1 MTPAG
6 PADADRR
13 DADADSDIRLPGAL
27 APLAAAPAR
36 TALFLDFDG
45 TLAAIVA
52 DPRDAR
58 PLPGVPTLLSELAEE
73 FELVAVISGRPTS
86 FLVEA
91 LGPPVGVML
100 AGLYGLERA
109 LQGPEH
115 DTWAE
120 VIDNIVREAE
130 STAPPG
136 IYVEPKGL
144 TVTLHWRHAR
154 EQKEWVVSYAERAA
168 AAHNLLV
175 HQGRH
180 ERELRPPL
188 DVDKGTVVRSLAA
201 ELEGRVD
208 NAAAFGDDIGDL
220 PAFEAL
226 TQLTKPDG
234 TSIYTVRVAAV
245 DTESPQEV
253 ADAADLTVAGAT
265 GAVALLAALRDAAHG
280 AAASASSST
289 QP

>member
-6 PADADRR
+6 PADADRTD
-13 DADADSDIRLPGAL
+13 DADPDTLLPDAL

-58 PLPGVPTLLSELAEE
+58 PLPGVPTLLSDLAQE

-86 FLVEA
+86 FLADV
-91 LGPPVGVML
+91 LGPPAGVTL

-115 DTWAE
+115 DAWAE
-120 VIDNIVREAE
+120 VIDGVVREAE
-130 STAPPG
+130 STAPSG
-136 IYVEPKGL
+136 VYVEPKGL
-144 TVTLHWRHAR
+144 TVTLHWRQAP
-154 EQKEWVVSYAERAA
+154 EQKEWVVSFAERAA
-168 AAHNLLV
+168 ADHNLLV

-201 ELEGRVD
+201 ELRGRVD

-226 TQLTKPDG
+226 THLTKPDG
-234 TSIYTVRVAAV
+234 SPLYTVRVAAV
-245 DTESPQEV
+245 DTESPRQV

-265 GAVALLAALRDAAHG
+265 GAVALLAALKDAAHG
-280 AAASASSST
+280 AAPKT
-289 QP
+289 

>member
-6 PADADRR
+6 PADADRT
-13 DADADSDIRLPGAL
+13 DARPDTLLPDAF

-58 PLPGVPTLLSELAEE
+58 PLPGVPTLLSDLAEE
-73 FELVAVISGRPTS
+73 FELVAVVSGRPTS
-86 FLVEA
+86 FLGQV
-91 LGPPVGVML
+91 LGSPGGVTL
-100 AGLYGLERA
+100 AGLYGLDRA
-109 LQGPEH
+109 LQGTEH
-115 DTWAE
+115 DAWAE
-120 VIDNIVREAE
+120 VIDEVVRDAE

-136 IYVEPKGL
+136 VYVEPKGL
-144 TVTLHWRHAR
+144 TVTLHWRHAP
-154 EQKEWVVSYAERAA
+154 EQREWVVSFAERAA
-168 AAHNLLV
+168 ANHNLLV

-188 DVDKGTVVRSLAA
+188 NVDKGTVVRSLAA
-201 ELEGRVD
+201 QLTGRLD

-220 PAFEAL
+220 PAFDAL

-234 TSIYTVRVAAV
+234 TPLYTVRVAAV
-245 DTESPQEV
+245 DAESPRQV
-253 ADAADLTVAGAT
+253 AEAADLTVAGAT
-265 GAVALLAALRDAAHG
+265 GAVALLTALQDAAHG
-280 AAASASSST
+280 AASASSST

>member
-1 MTPAG
+1 
-6 PADADRR
+6 
-13 DADADSDIRLPGAL
+13 
-27 APLAAAPAR
+27 LAAAPAR

-58 PLPGVPTLLSELAEE
+58 PLPGVPTLLSDLAKE

-86 FLVEA
+86 FLGQV
-91 LGPPVGVML
+91 LGSPGGVTL

-109 LQGPEH
+109 LQGTEH
-115 DTWAE
+115 DAWAE
-120 VIDNIVREAE
+120 VIDEVVRDAE

-136 IYVEPKGL
+136 VYVEPKGL
-144 TVTLHWRHAR
+144 TVTLHWRHAP
-154 EQKEWVVSYAERAA
+154 EQREWVVSFAERAA
-168 AAHNLLV
+168 ANHNLLV

-188 DVDKGTVVRSLAA
+188 NVDKGTVVRSLAA
-201 ELEGRVD
+201 ELTGRVD

-234 TSIYTVRVAAV
+234 TPLYTVRVAAV
-245 DTESPQEV
+245 DAESPRQV
-253 ADAADLTVAGAT
+253 AEAADLTVAGAT
-265 GAVALLAALRDAAHG
+265 GAVALLTALQDAARG
-280 AAASASSST
+280 AASPSSST
-289 QP
+289 QL

>member
-1 MTPAG
+1 LTPAG
-6 PADADRR
+6 PTDAHG
-13 DADADSDIRLPGAL
+13 APLPDAL
-27 APLAAAPAR
+27 APLAASPAR

-58 PLPGVPTLLSELAEE
+58 PLPGVPALLSDLAEE

-86 FLVEA
+86 FLSEA
-91 LGPPVGVML
+91 LGPPAGVVL

-115 DTWAE
+115 DAWAHVVDE
-120 VIDNIVREAE
+120 VVAEAE
-130 STAPPG
+130 ATAPPG
-136 IYVEPKGL
+136 VYVEPKGL
-144 TVTLHWRHAR
+144 TVTLHWRQAPA
-154 EQKEWVVSYAERAA
+154 QKEWVVAFAERAA
-168 AAHNLLV
+168 AKYDLLV

-188 DVDKGTVVRSLAA
+188 EVDKGTVVRSLAA
-201 ELEGRVD
+201 
-208 NAAAFGDDIGDL
+208 DIGDL

-226 TQLTKPDG
+226 ADLTSTDG
-234 TSIYTVRVAAV
+234 TPLYTVRVAAV
-245 DTESPQEV
+245 DTESPRQV

-265 GAVALLAALRDAAHG
+265 GAVALLRALNDAAH
-280 AAASASSST
+280 AAPASD

>member
-6 PADADRR
+6 PADAHRTDTSPG
-13 DADADSDIRLPGAL
+13 APLPDAL
-27 APLAAAPAR
+27 APLAADPAH

-45 TLAAIVA
+45 TLSAIVA

-58 PLPGVPTLLSELAEE
+58 PLPEVPALLSDLAEE

-86 FLVEA
+86 FLAEA
-91 LGPPVGVML
+91 LGSPAGVTL

-115 DTWAE
+115 EAWSH
-120 VIDNIVREAE
+120 VIDEVVRDAE
-130 STAPPG
+130 DTAPPG
-136 IYVEPKGL
+136 VYVEPKGL
-144 TVTLHWRHAR
+144 TVTLHWRRAPA
-154 EQKEWVVSYAERAA
+154 QKEWVISFAERAA
-168 AAHNLLV
+168 AAHDLLV

-188 DVDKGTVVRSLAA
+188 HVDKGTVVRSLAA
-201 ELEGRVD
+201 EKAERLD

-220 PAFEAL
+220 PAFEAV
-226 TQLTKPDG
+226 TELTKPDG
-234 TSIYTVRVAAV
+234 TPLYTVRVAAV
-245 DTESPQEV
+245 DTESPPQV

-265 GAVALLAALRDAAHG
+265 GAVALLAALRDAAR
-280 AAASASSST
+280 SAQS

>member
-1 MTPAG
+1 LTPPA
-6 PADADRR
+6 PADDVAG
-13 DADADSDIRLPGAL
+13 APLPDAL
-27 APLAAAPAR
+27 APLAAAPTR

-58 PLPGVPTLLSELAEE
+58 PLPGVPALLADLAVE

-86 FLVEA
+86 FLAEA
-91 LGPPVGVML
+91 LGPPDGVTL

-115 DTWAE
+115 DAWAD
-120 VIDNIVREAE
+120 VIDEVVREAE

-144 TVTLHWRHAR
+144 TVTLHWRHAPA
-154 EQKEWVVSYAERAA
+154 QKQWVVAFAQRAA
-168 AAHNLLV
+168 ANHDLLV
-175 HQGRH
+175 HEGRH

-188 DVDKGTVVRSLAA
+188 DVDKGTVVSSLAA
-201 ELEGRVD
+201 EMAGRID

-226 TQLTKPDG
+226 RALTKPDG
-234 TSIYTVRVAAV
+234 TPLYTVRVAAV
-245 DTESPQEV
+245 DAESPRRV
-253 ADAADLTVAGAT
+253 ADAADLTVTGAT
-265 GAVALLAALRDAAHG
+265 GAVALLAALRDAAS
-280 AAASASSST
+280 ASAPAQS
-289 QP
+289 

>member
-1 MTPAG
+1 LTPAG
-6 PADADRR
+6 PADADRT
-13 DADADSDIRLPGAL
+13 DADSDTLLPDAL

-58 PLPGVPTLLSELAEE
+58 PLPGVPTLLSDLAKE

-86 FLVEA
+86 FLAQV
-91 LGPPVGVML
+91 LGPPGGVTL

-109 LQGPEH
+109 LQGTEH
-115 DTWAE
+115 DAWAE
-120 VIDNIVREAE
+120 VIDEVVRDAE

-136 IYVEPKGL
+136 VYVEPKGL
-144 TVTLHWRHAR
+144 TVTLHWRHAP
-154 EQKEWVVSYAERAA
+154 EQKEWVVSFAERAA
-168 AAHNLLV
+168 ANHNLLV

-180 ERELRPPL
+180 ERELRPSL
-188 DVDKGTVVRSLAA
+188 NVDKGTVVRSLAA
-201 ELEGRVD
+201 ELTGRVD

-234 TSIYTVRVAAV
+234 TPLYTVRVAAV
-245 DTESPQEV
+245 DAESPRQV
-253 ADAADLTVAGAT
+253 AEAADLTVTGAT
-265 GAVALLAALRDAAHG
+265 GAVALLTALQD
-280 AAASASSST
+280 AASASSST
-289 QP
+289 QS

>member
-1 MTPAG
+1 LTPAG
-6 PADADRR
+6 PADADHTDTDPDTLLP
-13 DADADSDIRLPGAL
+13 DALV
-27 APLAAAPAR
+27 PLAAAPAR
-36 TALFLDFDG
+36 SALFLDFDG

-58 PLPGVPTLLSELAEE
+58 PLPGVPTLLSDLAKE

-86 FLVEA
+86 FLAEV
-91 LGPPVGVML
+91 LGPPVGVLL

-115 DTWAE
+115 DAWAE
-120 VIDNIVREAE
+120 VIDEVVREAE

-144 TVTLHWRHAR
+144 TVTLHWRHAP
-154 EQKEWVVSYAERAA
+154 EQKEWVVSFAERAA
-168 AAHNLLV
+168 ADHNLLV

-201 ELEGRVD
+201 EMTGRVD

-226 TQLTKPDG
+226 TQLSKPDG
-234 TSIYTVRVAAV
+234 TPLYTVRVAAV
-245 DTESPQEV
+245 DTESPQQV

-265 GAVALLAALRDAAHG
+265 GAVALLAAIKDAAHG
-280 AAASASSST
+280 ATSASSST

>member
-1 MTPAG
+1 LTPAG
-6 PADADRR
+6 PADAHRT
-13 DADADSDIRLPGAL
+13 DADIGAPLPGAL
-27 APLAAAPAR
+27 APLASAPKR

-45 TLAAIVA
+45 TLSAIVP

-58 PLPGVPTLLSELAEE
+58 PLPEVPALLADLASV

-86 FLVEA
+86 FLADA
-91 LGPPVGVML
+91 LGQPHGVTL

-115 DTWAE
+115 AAWTD
-120 VIDNIVREAE
+120 VIDEVVREAE
-130 STAPPG
+130 ATAPPG

-144 TVTLHWRHAR
+144 TVTLHWRHAPA
-154 EQKEWVVSYAERAA
+154 EKEWVLAFADRAA
-168 AAHNLLV
+168 ADHDLLV
-175 HQGRH
+175 HEGRH

-188 DVDKGTVVRSLAA
+188 QVDKGTVVLSLAA
-201 ELEGRVD
+201 ELAGRLD

-226 TQLTKPDG
+226 TRLTKPDG
-234 TSIYTVRVAAV
+234 TSLYVVRVAAV
-245 DTESPQEV
+245 DTESPRQV
-253 ADAADLTVAGAT
+253 ADVADLTVPGAT
-265 GAVALLAALRDAAHG
+265 GAVSLLAALRDAAH
-280 AAASASSST
+280 AAGSSP

>member
-1 MTPAG
+1 LTPAE
-6 PADADRR
+6 PADAHSIQ
-13 DADADSDIRLPGAL
+13 ADSGGRLPDAL
-27 APLAAAPAR
+27 APLAAAPTR

-45 TLAAIVA
+45 TLSAIVA

-58 PLPGVPTLLSELAEE
+58 PLPGVPELLSELAKE
-73 FELVAVISGRPTS
+73 FKLVAVISGRPTS
-86 FLVEA
+86 FLTDA
-91 LGPPVGVML
+91 LGPPAGVTV

-109 LQGPEH
+109 LHGPEH
-115 DTWAE
+115 DAWAGVVDE
-120 VIDNIVREAE
+120 VVRQAE

-144 TVTLHWRHAR
+144 TVTIHWRHAPG
-154 EQKEWVVSYAERAA
+154 QKEWVVAFAEQAA
-168 AAHNLLV
+168 ASHGLLV
-175 HQGRH
+175 HEGRH

-201 ELEGRVD
+201 EQAGLLD
-208 NAAAFGDDIGDL
+208 NAASFGDDIGDL

-226 TQLTKPDG
+226 TELTKPDG
-234 TSIYTVRVAAV
+234 TPLYTVRVAAV
-245 DTESPQEV
+245 DAESPRQV

-265 GAVALLAALRDAAHG
+265 GAVALLAALKDAAHG
-280 AAASASSST
+280 AASTSASA